1 MRCGWRLGDQCASC
15 AALMRTHPGA
25 VCAVSPTPAGPCTS
39 PLRSP
44 VSRSALRGTTP
55 LRLTS
60 PRLGRKPTS
69 AVWLLGPRT
78 LLPVSVPRAAMPRL
92 AAAAAAEPPEEPA
105 GVRPRL
111 YGLRTVPDTL
121 REWENETAAG
131 WSVWRHS
138 GSPLWAGESAPH
150 AGISQSLPHQ
160 PPGEH
165 AASFHTKL
173 AHLLRQNEGKNA
185 NSPMLVLASTRAP
198 PCCSR
203 ATARASAC
211 ATLSR
216 SDTLPTE
223 ARWVRCRKHV
233 QSAPG

>member
-1 MRCGWRLGDQCASC
+1 MPAVRHSC
-15 AALMRTHPGA
+15 APILAQFALCLLHLQA
-25 VCAVSPTPAGPCTS
+25 PCTS

-92 AAAAAAEPPEEPA
+92 AVAAAAEPPEEPA

-121 REWENETAAG
+121 REW
-131 WSVWRHS
+131 
-138 GSPLWAGESAPH
+138 
-150 AGISQSLPHQ
+150 
-160 PPGEH
+160 
-165 AASFHTKL
+165 
-173 AHLLRQNEGKNA
+173 
-185 NSPMLVLASTRAP
+185 
-198 PCCSR
+198 
-203 ATARASAC
+203 
-211 ATLSR
+211 
-216 SDTLPTE
+216 
-223 ARWVRCRKHV
+223 
-233 QSAPG
+233 